1 MNKSRLRWVPA
12 LAIPAVVV
20 AAAVAA
26 PQMANADVK
35 LPSKS
40 ALGIVSLAQ
49 KSAGTSF
56 SGTVSETANLGLPD
70 ISSSALGGGESG
82 SDASS
87 ALSQLTGT
95 HTAKVYVKGTSA
107 ARVQT
112 LDDLQ
117 ERDVIR
123 NGQAVWTYDSKSN
136 TATHVTLPSKLPRHA
151 SPQTSTGQTSTGQAM
166 PTPGDVA
173 AQVLTDV
180 KKYTTV
186 TTSDNVKVAGRTAY
200 GITLTPKDSATLVDH
215 VTLDVDSA
223 TGVPLR
229 ATITAKGQKAAAFS
243 VGFTKISFSTPAAS
257 TFQFTPPKGATVK
270 NVTAPTPGSSSR
282 SVHPG
287 ALTQDGAAAGAQSK
301 AAREAKAKAL
311 EAKYEPTVIGSGWS
325 TIVGA
330 TLPNGTGATT
340 GDGGGSSQLLD
351 QVLTPVAGGRIL
363 QTSLVS
369 IYLTDSGRVYV
380 GAVSAKTLE
389 AAVAAQK

>member
-20 AAAVAA
+20 AAAVAV

-56 SGTVSETANLGLPD
+56 SGTVSETADLGLPD
-70 ISSSALGGGESG
+70 ISSSALGGGQSG

-95 HTAKVYVKGTSA
+95 HTAKVYVKGTTA

-123 NGQAVWTYDSKSN
+123 NGTTVWSYDSKTN
-136 TATHVTLPSKLPRHA
+136 AVTHVTLPSTLPRHA
-151 SPQTSTGQTSTGQAM
+151 SPQTSTGQAL
-166 PTPGDVA
+166 PTPGDIA
-173 AQVLTDV
+173 SQVLTDV

-186 TTSDNVKVAGRTAY
+186 KTSDNVEVAGRPAY
-200 GITLTPKDSATLVDH
+200 GITLTPRDSATLVGH

-243 VGFTKISFSTPAAS
+243 VGFTKIDFSTPAAS
-257 TFQFTPPKGATVK
+257 TFRFTPPKGATVK
-270 NVTAPTPGSSSR
+270 NVTVPSPGASSR

-287 ALTQDGAAAGAQSK
+287 ALTQGGAAAGAQAK
-301 AAREAKAKAL
+301 AAREAEAKAL

-325 TIVGA
+325 TIIGA
-330 TLPNGTGATT
+330 TLPGATGATS
-340 GDGGGSSQLLD
+340 GDGSGSSKVLD

-369 IYLTDSGRVYV
+369 IYLADSGRVYV